1 MQTTKSKGLNL
12 LIEEA
17 LNDFWAIYRQGKK
30 KTLSDTDLRE
40 MLNRLENTDY
50 EAYYQDFINELIENI
65 EEYKDIELLDS
76 YLETSFSVADKL
88 NEIDDDVNREILKN
102 NFEVKAL
109 LKIRKILE
117 FNVERIYDIVYAEG
131 SSNYSDEL
139 QRIFT
144 KTMRKTDPDFDLGLE
159 QKELEAEKETLKSAV
174 IYEDRFD
181 FIQLKEECD
190 ALESYTLK
198 RNLINERM
206 IDFQQ
211 WQMLYD
217 NVGVA
222 DNLNA
227 YFYSKLYYPNFIT
240 LCKSELN
247 RYSLYQQD
255 VAEKAVAP
263 TPQQCIPQYVWKSS
277 DTDLLELVAAI
288 YQNRSIERKDGKTLT
303 RKELVD
309 YFQQIFDLKIKDPE
323 GKLTRATSRKLNI
336 TPFLDTLKI
345 AFENYGQEKDEKQR
359 KRK

>member
-1 MQTTKSKGLNL
+1 MQTKKSKGLNL

-17 LNDFWAIYRQGKK
+17 LNDFWTIYRQGKK
-30 KTLSDTDLRE
+30 KTLSDADLRE

-50 EAYYQDFINELIENI
+50 EAYYQDFIKELIENI

-144 KTMRKTDPDFDLGLE
+144 ETMRKTDPDFDLGLE
-159 QKELEAEKETLKSAV
+159 QKELDAEKETLKSAV

-255 VAEKAVAP
+255 VAEKAVAT

-345 AFENYGQEKDEKQR
+345 AFENYGLEKDEKQR

>member
-1 MQTTKSKGLNL
+1 
-12 LIEEA
+12 
-17 LNDFWAIYRQGKK
+17 
-30 KTLSDTDLRE
+30 
-40 MLNRLENTDY
+40 
-50 EAYYQDFINELIENI
+50 
-65 EEYKDIELLDS
+65 
-76 YLETSFSVADKL
+76 
-88 NEIDDDVNREILKN
+88 
-102 NFEVKAL
+102 
-109 LKIRKILE
+109 
-117 FNVERIYDIVYAEG
+117 
-131 SSNYSDEL
+131 
-139 QRIFT
+139 
-144 KTMRKTDPDFDLGLE
+144 
-159 QKELEAEKETLKSAV
+159 
-174 IYEDRFD
+174 
-181 FIQLKEECD
+181 
-190 ALESYTLK
+190 
-198 RNLINERM
+198 M

-255 VAEKAVAP
+255 TAEKAVTT
-263 TPQQCIPQYVWKSS
+263 TPQQYIPQYVWKSS

-309 YFQQIFDLKIKDPE
+309 YFQQIFNLKIKDPE

-345 AFENYGQEKDEKQR
+345 AFENYGEEKDEKQR
-359 KRK
+359 SRK

>member
-1 MQTTKSKGLNL
+1 
-12 LIEEA
+12 
-17 LNDFWAIYRQGKK
+17 
-30 KTLSDTDLRE
+30 
-40 MLNRLENTDY
+40 
-50 EAYYQDFINELIENI
+50 
-65 EEYKDIELLDS
+65 
-76 YLETSFSVADKL
+76 
-88 NEIDDDVNREILKN
+88 
-102 NFEVKAL
+102 
-109 LKIRKILE
+109 
-117 FNVERIYDIVYAEG
+117 
-131 SSNYSDEL
+131 
-139 QRIFT
+139 
-144 KTMRKTDPDFDLGLE
+144 
-159 QKELEAEKETLKSAV
+159 
-174 IYEDRFD
+174 
-181 FIQLKEECD
+181 
-190 ALESYTLK
+190 
-198 RNLINERM
+198 M

-247 RYSLYQQD
+247 RYSLYQQGT
-255 VAEKAVAP
+255 AEKAVTT
-263 TPQQCIPQYVWKSS
+263 TPQQYIPQYVWKSS
-277 DTDLLELVAAI
+277 DTDLLELAAAI

-309 YFQQIFDLKIKDPE
+309 YFQQIFAIKIKDPE